1 MGGFEL
7 QMELDL
13 RRVDYLQVA
22 SVSRGTLQLLASQKS
37 GTQKVVVGDDT
48 GAITCF
54 AIKKGEVANV
64 FTSPAEEFDKA
75 VGRVVLGGKDL
86 DKIFV
91 ACGQTLKGLTKKGKE
106 FFRFNANLS
115 EDVKAMVVNNVDGK
129 IYTGGN
135 RLYHEF
141 VDCKDA
147 NYSTLPDVIND
158 IIVAPL
164 TKDPATGHVVA
175 SAIIACQDRC
185 VRVLRGSEVVYEVP
199 LDGCPQ
205 CLVRGY
211 WKITPGSGTVMAYYG
226 TDDGTLGQIL
236 LEPDGGVTG
245 WTLNN
250 VRKLGGVTSIAM
262 FDFTHDDKEDLVVG
276 RDDGTIEAITFDE
289 EMPKLLFSV
298 NVNECVMTVAAG
310 HITDPGRDEIIAT
323 TFSGKVIGF
332 VARPEGDDGAA
343 SPAGQSEAKVT
354 SVRSELEDLHK
365 QLAEKKETLN
375 SFSGPGIIP
384 VQAAFKVHEKMMLG
398 EDAMWNLNLE
408 IEFPIEFVTLQSDIE
423 LEIMQE
429 PNDTAVLSH
438 CDPSPEEGNLMVAT
452 YSCVET
458 SSRLNLKIRMIE
470 GQMGMLRAY
479 IIPSSSG
486 GQGKVCQCSSFKIKP
501 LSLHRRAHSAD
512 LSNHIL
518 SEIRVE
524 GTFSVAEVHSWI
536 SNCLPEM
543 PDRAADDNN
552 EVIFQSTFVETVLC
566 CQYRKNEAVFLSD
579 SISALSVLK
588 EVISRE
594 ATQKKARI
602 SIKADIKDESVLSM
616 LEMVHPKLE
625 HQHTL
630 ARQFNMIQGLKEL
643 ALQEPTLDFLTPEYQ
658 AILGDA
664 DKIQAEYKEHPTNL
678 EYLHGVVAKLFVD
691 KHKFKGDDARP
702 KVPALHQLLSKY
714 DFMELV
720 NFFVTQGV

>member
-1 MGGFEL
+1 
-7 QMELDL
+7 
-13 RRVDYLQVA
+13 
-22 SVSRGTLQLLASQKS
+22 
-37 GTQKVVVGDDT
+37 
-48 GAITCF
+48 
-54 AIKKGEVANV
+54 
-64 FTSPAEEFDKA
+64 
-75 VGRVVLGGKDL
+75 
-86 DKIFV
+86 
-91 ACGQTLKGLTKKGKE
+91 
-106 FFRFNANLS
+106 
-115 EDVKAMVVNNVDGK
+115 
-129 IYTGGN
+129 
-135 RLYHEF
+135 
-141 VDCKDA
+141 
-147 NYSTLPDVIND
+147 
-158 IIVAPL
+158 
-164 TKDPATGHVVA
+164 
-175 SAIIACQDRC
+175 
-185 VRVLRGSEVVYEVP
+185 
-199 LDGCPQ
+199 
-205 CLVRGY
+205 
-211 WKITPGSGTVMAYYG
+211 
-226 TDDGTLGQIL
+226 
-236 LEPDGGVTG
+236 
-245 WTLNN
+245 
-250 VRKLGGVTSIAM
+250 
-262 FDFTHDDKEDLVVG
+262 VVG

-543 PDRAADDNN
+543 PDRYTNTLETLNSLPIVCEITALVICGQASNILDAAGLQMTTMKSYSSQHLWKQYS
-552 EVIFQSTFVETVLC
+552 VVSTAKMKLSSS
-566 CQYRKNEAVFLSD
+566 AIPFLHC
-579 SISALSVLK
+579 L
-588 EVISRE
+588 
-594 ATQKKARI
+594 
-602 SIKADIKDESVLSM
+602 
-616 LEMVHPKLE
+616 
-625 HQHTL
+625 
-630 ARQFNMIQGLKEL
+630 
-643 ALQEPTLDFLTPEYQ
+643 Y
-658 AILGDA
+658 
-664 DKIQAEYKEHPTNL
+664 
-678 EYLHGVVAKLFVD
+678 
-691 KHKFKGDDARP
+691 
-702 KVPALHQLLSKY
+702 
-714 DFMELV
+714 
-720 NFFVTQGV
+720 